1 MLAGR
6 LVVLLALAPAC
17 AAADDAT
24 GEGTSADA
32 ATTVASAPR
41 VDFWLPLRCGT
52 RAEVGQGNFSEFSH
66 TGRASRAFDIL
77 LAPDT
82 PVVAMA
88 AGVVVHVRDET
99 RPGDPCH
106 EGGDESC
113 FDLANLVVLR
123 HADGTLSLYK
133 HLNAALVGE
142 GAPVE
147 RGALLGRSGSTGW
160 STRPH
165 LHVMRMEDCG
175 GSDCQSLALEFVEAG
190 VPVTGEFV
198 TAAPCP

>member
-1 MLAGR
+1 VLAAR
-6 LVVLLALAPAC
+6 LLVLLALAPAC
-17 AAADDAT
+17 ADPGDAADGD
-24 GEGTSADA
+24 TSDA
-32 ATTVASAPR
+32 ATTVMAAPP
-41 VDFWLPLRCGT
+41 VEFWLPLLCGT
-52 RAEVGQGNFSEFSH
+52 RAEVGQGNFSDFSH
-66 TGRASRAFDIL
+66 KGLASHAFDLL

-123 HADGTLSLYK
+123 HVDGTLTLYK
-133 HLNAALVGE
+133 HLNEALVAE
-142 GAPVE
+142 GAEVE

-165 LHVMRMEDCG
+165 LHVMRMADCG
-175 GSDCQSLALEFVEAG
+175 GSNCQSLALEFVEAG
-190 VPVTGEFV
+190 VPVTGDFV
-198 TAAPCP
+198 AAAPCP